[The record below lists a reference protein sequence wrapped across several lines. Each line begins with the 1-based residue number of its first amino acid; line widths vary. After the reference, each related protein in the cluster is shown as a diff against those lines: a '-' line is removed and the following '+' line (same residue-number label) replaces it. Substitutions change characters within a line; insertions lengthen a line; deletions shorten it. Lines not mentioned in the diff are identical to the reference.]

1 MPEYYLYRLIVLVH
15 VFLKNMLQ
23 FMVKDCLHTHRKK
36 QLFPQTIIP
45 KDIHFFAYR
54 SSHEVL
60 KKNIFQQFNFD
71 RLKGPNLRQ
80 KLLDKKK
87 IYYPS

>member
-1 MPEYYLYRLIVLVH
+1 MPEYYLYRLVVLVH

-60 KKNIFQQFNFD
+60 KKKIFINFSN
-71 RLKGPNLRQ
+71 NLI
-80 KLLDKKK
+80 LID
-87 IYYPS
+87 